1 MEWTDHTA
9 TLHTPENR
17 IIVVSSTNG
26 RVRRKAQDQATA
38 YASCLPVTVQALI
51 EDENLTLGW
60 SGVGLS
66 VFIAP
71 LAPPEL
77 CNLAQPILIIRL
89 LQCVMDI
96 LSTPCTQ
103 TLKVSVTWSNS
114 HDFIWLSG
122 AFLSLS
128 PIVVATRPNSLL
140 DTTQFSSN
148 ITFMIC

>member
-9 TLHTPENR
+9 TLHTPEKR

-77 CNLAQPILIIRL
+77 CNLVQPILIIRL
-89 LQCVMDI
+89 LQCAMDI

-122 AFLSLS
+122 AFSSLS